1 MPVRRENRPFTKE
14 ESRMQKNDPQKVKNI
29 AAIVLIVI
37 MCMVIAGLIALIVK
51 TVKNDGTKATE
62 VPSNTSIS
70 NNTPNNTDSLIP
82 VETPS
87 PTPKGQEFFT
97 DAPTDEQT
105 AAPTPTNAPATATP
119 TLGPTATPRGDI
131 KVTGTVSV
139 LAAGDNLFHNG
150 ILIEAKE
157 KAKALGNG
165 TDFSFDFIYTNV
177 KSRIQAA
184 DISVINQESLIL
196 PKRYLSNNISRY
208 IRSDGSFVA
217 PEELTQTLIDI
228 GFDVMDKANN
238 HMLDMGS
245 GGMKWGVDY
254 MNTVTGIKA
263 VGAYYDEAGSEQ
275 VCVIEKNG
283 VKIAFLAYTY
293 GTNVPQWKAS
303 WEAPEFPYYIP
314 LPEDEKMIADLKRA
328 DDAADFTVV
337 LIHWGTEQQEKPNDD
352 QRRIAKVLAENGAGI
367 IIGHHP
373 HCLQSIEYVS
383 DGKGGRIICAYS
395 LGTLVSN
402 MSAEKNMLA
411 GFFEFNVNKWSDGS
425 ATVSDVRLTPTVFY
439 YDTEYKNSK
448 IYYLSEMTN
457 ELCSSHG
464 IKNYP
469 KESENK
475 NKMTRATMIAYLQ
488 KTIDNEFLPAEYRK

>member
-1 MPVRRENRPFTKE
+1 
-14 ESRMQKNDPQKVKNI
+14 
-29 AAIVLIVI
+29 
-37 MCMVIAGLIALIVK
+37 
-51 TVKNDGTKATE
+51 
-62 VPSNTSIS
+62 
-70 NNTPNNTDSLIP
+70 
-82 VETPS
+82 
-87 PTPKGQEFFT
+87 
-97 DAPTDEQT
+97 
-105 AAPTPTNAPATATP
+105 
-119 TLGPTATPRGDI
+119 LGPTATPRGDI

-150 ILIEAKE
+150 ILLEAKE
-157 KAKALGNG
+157 KAQALGNG

-177 KSRIQAA
+177 RSRIQAA

-217 PEELTQTLIDI
+217 PEELTQTLVDI

-328 DDAADFTVV
+328 DDAADFTAV
-337 LIHWGTEQQEKPNDD
+337 LIHWGTEQQERPSDD

-383 DGKGGRIICAYS
+383 D
-395 LGTLVSN
+395 
-402 MSAEKNMLA
+402 
-411 GFFEFNVNKWSDGS
+411 
-425 ATVSDVRLTPTVFY
+425 
-439 YDTEYKNSK
+439 
-448 IYYLSEMTN
+448 
-457 ELCSSHG
+457 
-464 IKNYP
+464 
-469 KESENK
+469 
-475 NKMTRATMIAYLQ
+475 
-488 KTIDNEFLPAEYRK
+488 